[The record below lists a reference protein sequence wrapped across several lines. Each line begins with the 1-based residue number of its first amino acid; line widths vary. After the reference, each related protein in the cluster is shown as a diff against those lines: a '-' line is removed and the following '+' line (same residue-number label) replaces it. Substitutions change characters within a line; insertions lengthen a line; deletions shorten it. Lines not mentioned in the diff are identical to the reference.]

1 MCDFNQPINEL
12 QKWKTIKSD
21 EEYHLTDTKTNQGQL
36 PQGNEC
42 LDLYKINE

>member
-1 MCDFNQPINEL
+1 MPINIEL
-12 QKWKTIKSD
+12 HPKWKWKTIKSD